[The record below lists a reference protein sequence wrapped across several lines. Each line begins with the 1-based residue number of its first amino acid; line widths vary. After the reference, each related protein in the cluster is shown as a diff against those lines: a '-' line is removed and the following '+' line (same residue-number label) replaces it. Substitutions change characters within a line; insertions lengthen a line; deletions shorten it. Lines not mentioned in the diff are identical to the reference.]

1 MSRARKTTRLLFEE
15 QGGKCAKCGE
25 KPNIKKAV
33 KHHVSA
39 GVVELICKEC
49 SRSEHKYIF

>member
-1 MSRARKTTRLLFEE
+1 MLFEE
-15 QGGKCAKCGE
+15 QDGKCAKCGE
-25 KPNIKKAV
+25 KLDIKKAI

-49 SRSEHKYIF
+49 SRAEHKYIF